1 MFLDSS
7 PIKNPHPTTAEYI
20 NSPSVPFTH
29 TIYIYSPKKIYKFKP
44 HASACILKL
53 HCKIFIINGF
63 LLPDFLIARNTYPL
77 LSSGRLSTSH

>member
-7 PIKNPHPTTAEYI
+7 PIKNPRPTTEYI
-20 NSPSVPFTH
+20 KSPPSHLH
-29 TIYIYSPKKIYKFKP
+29 TQYIYSPKKIYKFKP
-44 HASACILKL
+44 HASACISKL